1 MTVFIKLLNQFN
13 PANSD
18 GWFFFWLLAIVGLV
32 STAFFVERF
41 LSVYL
46 KANIDAEKF
55 SADIFALIRKDD
67 LKNAYKLADDLSDKA
82 VAYVFGKAL
91 KVAVGMEYIDYRNIQ
106 NAVDEASLEI
116 IPKLTKRTSWLQFF
130 ANVSTLL
137 GLMGT
142 IFGLIMSF
150 EALAQAGAGSNADL
164 AAGISTA
171 MLTTLGGLIVA
182 IPSMFGYSLIN
193 NKTNEIMADI
203 DEHAVKLINQITGS
217 K

>member
-1 MTVFIKLLNQFN
+1 MTVIIKLLNQFN
-13 PANSD
+13 PSSGD
-18 GWFFFWLLAIVGLV
+18 GWFFFWALALVGLI
-32 STAFFVERF
+32 STALFVERF
-41 LSVYL
+41 LTVYL

-55 SADIFALIRKDD
+55 SSDVIALIKKGD
-67 LKNAYKLADDLSDKA
+67 LKSAHKLADDLSDKA
-82 VAYVFGKAL
+82 VAYVFGRAL

-137 GLMGT
+137 GLTGT
-142 IFGLIMSF
+142 IFGLILSF
-150 EALAQAGAGSNADL
+150 EALAVGGASGSEGL
-164 AAGISTA
+164 AMGISTA
-171 MLTTLGGLIVA
+171 MLTTLCGLFVA
-182 IPSMFGYSLIN
+182 IPSMFGFSLIN
-193 NKTNEIMADI
+193 DKTNQILADI